1 MSLKKDREGKCEKN
15 VKRENDADGF
25 GNKSV
30 LESAVSM
37 RVKNDD
43 GFLSPYSNIGEEII
57 SADVAEFLDN
67 AVKSRRVKNG
77 LSIYIESDEIDEQ
90 ESVVYEQGIRNYY
103 VNRIADID
111 RRLTVN
117 AVSAAVMTLIAVA
130 VFALYIALEVLKT
143 GYIVLA
149 ITDIAA
155 WVFMWEAIDLFFI
168 QRKILKFEKMRDNAL
183 MTARIVFTR
192 PQPAA
197 E

>member
-1 MSLKKDREGKCEKN
+1 MSLKKDKSGKCEKN
-15 VKRENDADGF
+15 AKRENGEDGF

-30 LESAVSM
+30 QESAVSM

-67 AVKSRRVKNG
+67 AVKSRRVKN
-77 LSIYIESDEIDEQ
+77 LSIFIESDEIDEQ

-103 VNRIADID
+103 ANRIADID

-117 AVSAAVMTLIAVA
+117 AVSAAVMTLIAVV